1 MSAQVIPWQT
11 CGLQTGWTGI
21 VASMMHVFATTTT
34 PEQALEAGK
43 MAAVVEVEK
52 PKTRRQKTLVVETK
66 QV

>member
-21 VASMMHVFATTTT
+21 VARMMHLFATTT

-52 PKTRRQKTLVVETK
+52 PKTRRQKTRVVETK